1 MGKLTRDILAAG
13 VLSALAIGAA
23 ADAAAQQVMCRDR
36 ADVVEMLTS
45 RHDEAPRFVGLN
57 ARGQVLEIWLAPD
70 GSWAAVVSTPGG
82 RSCIVAAGFGGD
94 LLPPRP
100 AGDPA

>member
-1 MGKLTRDILAAG
+1 VGKLTRDILAAG
-13 VLSALAIGAA
+13 ALSALAIGSA

-36 ADVVEMLTS
+36 AEVVEMLSS
-45 RHDEAPRFVGLN
+45 RFDEAPRFMGMN
-57 ARGQVLEIWLAPD
+57 ARGQVLEVWLAPD
-70 GSWAAVVSTPGG
+70 GSWTAVVSTPGG

-100 AGDPA
+100 TGDPA